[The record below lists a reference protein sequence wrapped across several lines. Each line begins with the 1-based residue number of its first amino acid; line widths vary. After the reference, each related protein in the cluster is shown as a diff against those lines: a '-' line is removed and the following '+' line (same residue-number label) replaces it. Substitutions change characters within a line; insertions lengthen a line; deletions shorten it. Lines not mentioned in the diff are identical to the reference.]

1 MMLGRAS
8 RLVRRPLVRD
18 ASKVASTF
26 DDMIPMTIA
35 DRIEQQA
42 VTAGTFENLSGSG
55 KPLSQDPNHTQ
66 VHIGALPK
74 NMDARAEAEMRRAV
88 HSGLL
93 KDLAGEGK
101 PISDEH
107 AALKAAGSSGGP
119 QAAQQRIQQHVLKSK
134 S

>member
-55 KPLSQDPNHTQ
+55 KPEYCT
-66 VHIGALPK
+66 
-74 NMDARAEAEMRRAV
+74 
-88 HSGLL
+88 
-93 KDLAGEGK
+93 GK
-101 PISDEH
+101 PELHLS
-107 AALKAAGSSGGP
+107 AASGIVICPLPRASPRAPGP
-119 QAAQQRIQQHVLKSK
+119 
-134 S
+134 